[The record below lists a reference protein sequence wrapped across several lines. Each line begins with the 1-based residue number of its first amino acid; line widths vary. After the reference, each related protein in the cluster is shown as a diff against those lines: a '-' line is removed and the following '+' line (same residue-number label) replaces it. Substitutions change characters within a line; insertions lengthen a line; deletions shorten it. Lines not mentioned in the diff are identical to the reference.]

1 MEKNYFDL
9 APAEL
14 AKRNV
19 SDYYKAW
26 AHDAILADLDTKRNP
41 FINVCMNLTGDFSKS
56 SIVRN
61 ANAWLAKETWMVGRR
76 RFDVRGAVGTHHYEK
91 VKHSETWEEVRDY
104 LRSEGYTLYAI
115 DNIPEYSPKI
125 FYNSNIAEKA
135 AFIFGEEQAGLSE
148 DVIKDCDE
156 MLYIP
161 QFGSVRSV
169 NVAVAAGVIMNEWVR
184 QHKPIIDISS

>member
-1 MEKNYFDL
+1 MTTNNTIPL
-9 APAEL
+9 AS
-14 AKRNV
+14 RNV

-26 AHDAILADLDTKRNP
+26 EHDAIVADLDSKRNP

-56 SIVRN
+56 SIIRN
-61 ANAWLAKETWMVGRR
+61 ANAWLAKETWLIGRK

-91 VKHSETWEEVRDY
+91 IKHSESWDTVRDY
-104 LRSEGYTLYAI
+104 LKAEGYKLYAI
-115 DNIPEYSPKI
+115 DNIPSYNPKV
-125 FYNSNIAEKA
+125 FYNAQLPEKS
-135 AFIFGEEQAGLSE
+135 AFIFGEEQAGLQE
-148 DVIKDCDE
+148 KVIEDCDE

-184 QHKPIIDISS
+184 QNKPVIDLSI